1 MKIAGID
8 PKSLCNEV
16 LLVLPRGDS
25 QIVFRAIGL
34 RDLEEFNKVCP
45 QPQPPG
51 KRTREGF
58 IPNMNDPTYQQV
70 MTEWGKKR
78 FGYMLVKSLE
88 PSEIEWDT
96 VNLADPRTWLQWEDE
111 LRDSGLTQIEV
122 NRVAT
127 LVLEANALDD
137 EKLTKAREY
146 FLLGRENNLPES
158 SGPATGQVS
167 TQSGV
172 LVKG

>member
-1 MKIAGID
+1 MKIAGVD
-8 PKSLCNEV
+8 PKSLCNECV
-16 LLVLPRGDS
+16 LVLPRGDN

-34 RDLEEFNKVCP
+34 RDMDEFNKVCP

-51 KRTREGF
+51 KRTRDGF
-58 IPNMNDPTYQQV
+58 VPNTNDPTYQQV
-70 MTEWGKKR
+70 LTEWGKKR

-88 PSEIEWDT
+88 PTEIEWDT
-96 VNLADPRTWLQWEDE
+96 VSLSDPRTWTHWEED
-111 LRDSGLTQIEV
+111 LRNGGLSQIEV
-122 NRVAT
+122 NRVAA

-137 EKLTKAREY
+137 EKLSKAREV
-146 FLLGRENNLPES
+146 FLHGQEANQQES
-158 SGPATGQVS
+158 SGPATEQVS